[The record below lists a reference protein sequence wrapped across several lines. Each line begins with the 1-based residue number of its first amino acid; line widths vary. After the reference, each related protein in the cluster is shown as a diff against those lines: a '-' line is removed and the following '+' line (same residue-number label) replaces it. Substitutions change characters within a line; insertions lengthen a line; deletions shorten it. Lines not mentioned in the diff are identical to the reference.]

1 MIDRTNHWHILSNRR
16 MALASENPTTAVP
29 GDRLDQIK
37 RRLDQ
42 KGCDR
47 MYGDVVYI
55 GWDRAGE

>member
-1 MIDRTNHWHILSNRR
+1 